1 MRAMIWNYSTSS
13 CVTASKDDTFAA
25 AIGLELSGVVRR
37 REVMEEVSAKWE
49 RRSLRSNCRPPAFVV
64 VALAQ
69 VVAVVMLLEMGKLR
83 ASAISATASLSR
95 DQTASTMG
103 RCTSCARQ
111 NRELLDMVVQHD
123 LIARFSVLSTHRS
136 GFSFE
141 VRSPL
146 LLFYSSKVSALYPA
160 RYIRDKIMQDRFT
173 TGE

>member
-1 MRAMIWNYSTSS
+1 
-13 CVTASKDDTFAA
+13 
-25 AIGLELSGVVRR
+25 
-37 REVMEEVSAKWE
+37 MEEVSAKWE

-69 VVAVVMLLEMGKLR
+69 VVAVVMLLDGKAES
-83 ASAISATASLSR
+83 ASAAAAILATASLSR
-95 DQTASTMG
+95 DQTASAMR